1 MCRLADP
8 TAMVVE
14 SCAVPLPAFSP
25 LLQRNYR
32 YFFAFVTST
41 TLLCVFVFSMT
52 AVYVKVLMDNAYTPN
67 GQGRTVW
74 QALAAAPMSVVLMA
88 YTFVMVWFVGGL
100 TAFHTYLMSS
110 NQVSAAQGLCPA
122 PQQSI
127 MLAVLMAYTCVMESL
142 IVGLTAF
149 NNHLVRSIQVGTAQ
163 CSTQASGDAI
173 LYAKECIVL

>member
-110 NQVSAAQGLCPA
+110 NQVSAAQGLCIHLCDGVTHCWTDRF
-122 PQQSI
+122 QQPPCE
-127 MLAVLMAYTCVMESL
+127 VHTGRHCTV
-142 IVGLTAF
+142 
-149 NNHLVRSIQVGTAQ
+149 
-163 CSTQASGDAI
+163 
-173 LYAKECIVL
+173 